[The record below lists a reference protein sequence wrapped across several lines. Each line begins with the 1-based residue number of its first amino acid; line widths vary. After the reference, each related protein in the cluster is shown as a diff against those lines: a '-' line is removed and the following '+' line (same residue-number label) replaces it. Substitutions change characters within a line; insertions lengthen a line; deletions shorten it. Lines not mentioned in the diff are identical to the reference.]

1 MATDSTDDWEDN
13 IKDVVLHVLPTVL
26 AQAVSETSPLMVTD
40 KPISQA
46 VELFDDVLEAD
57 QVIFWNGNIIRT

>member
-1 MATDSTDDWEDN
+1 
-13 IKDVVLHVLPTVL
+13 
-26 AQAVSETSPLMVTD
+26 MVTD

-57 QVIFWNGNIIRT
+57 QVIFWNGNIIGT